1 MKKIILNPFEKY
13 SETKLSI
20 LGVVLTLVGTLLAF
34 VFNVRYDGI
43 LDLHFVPNV
52 LISEIL
58 LDNLV
63 NISCLVLF
71 LYLSAIYVN
80 KKTRFIDILT
90 TSMIARFPLY
100 LLPFA
105 NINGIMNKVNRDIL
119 QAVNSQLFD
128 QISSSTWVFIVIFIF
143 FTILFSIWY
152 IALLYNGYKVASNA
166 KGKLPIVLFVMAIL
180 FAEILSKTLIY
191 NLN

>member
-13 SETKLSI
+13 SEIKLSI
-20 LGVVLTLVGTLLAF
+20 LGVVLTLLGTLLAF

-43 LDLHFVPNV
+43 FDLHFVPNV

-71 LYLSAIYVN
+71 LSLSAIYVN

-105 NINGIMNKVNRDIL
+105 NINGIMNKVNGDIL
-119 QAVNSQLFD
+119 KAVNSQLFD
-128 QISSSTWVFIVIFIF
+128 QISSSTWVIIIIFGF
-143 FTILFSIWY
+143 FTILFLIWY

-166 KGKLPIVLFVMAIL
+166 KGKLPVVLFVMAIL
-180 FAEILSKTLIY
+180 FAEILSKTLIH